1 MKMRKLLAAGLL
13 LLLFVGILA
22 GCSAEA
28 PGEADDRGVYD
39 KSENSMA
46 AESANTSLSGTQ
58 TSSAMEVPQNQ
69 KLIRTV
75 YLDAET
81 ETMDDLLAA
90 VEQRIGELEGYVENR
105 EVYNGSSYNSS
116 RSRYANLT
124 IRIPAD
130 RLDEFVNHVSQVSNI
145 TSNRESAEDV
155 TLDYVATQS
164 RIVALETEQTRL
176 LELLAKAEN
185 MEDLLLIESR
195 LTDVREELERVNS
208 QLRVYDNLVNYA
220 TIHLDISEVRQYT
233 VVEEEPETVW
243 ERISSGFMK
252 SLKGLGNGIT
262 EIFVFLVVA
271 LPYLAVIALVG
282 AGIILLLKGRRKK
295 NIKKPIQTD
304 LNPKN
309 E

>member
-46 AESANTSLSGTQ
+46 VESANTSLSGTQ

>member
-58 TSSAMEVPQNQ
+58 TSLAMEVPQNQ

-176 LELLAKAEN
+176 MELLAKAEN